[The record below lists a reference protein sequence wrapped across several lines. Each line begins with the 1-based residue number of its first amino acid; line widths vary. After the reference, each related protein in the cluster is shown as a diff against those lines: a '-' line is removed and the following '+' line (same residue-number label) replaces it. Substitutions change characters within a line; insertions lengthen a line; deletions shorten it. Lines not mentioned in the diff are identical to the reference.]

1 MVSIFQPRF
10 PTQPSPAGATVA
22 TTTFPTELAPF
33 IKDILEKSKAQ
44 QEGAA
49 YQAYTGPQLA
59 QFTDAERAAMEAMRQ
74 QTTGLAGTDVA
85 QATPY
90 FTGAKTAAEGLGK
103 QFTGDTAQQF
113 MNPYQQAVVDQAKRK
128 AVEDYERN
136 IAPAVTAQAIAQQPF
151 GGSRQAISE
160 AMARE
165 NLADRLTDIQERGL
179 ASAFDKGRAA
189 FEAQKGRELQQ
200 AQQLTQLGQT
210 IPQQA
215 LRDLAVQQQ
224 LGEQERQQEQLALDL
239 AKGQFMEEREFP
251 TRALQEYS
259 AIVRGFPFQPSTY
272 QTSTQ
277 YQATPSVANQLL
289 QLGGAGMGAYTQ
301 FTGKP
306 LGNLFGMANQGG
318 GIADIVSNQMGM
330 NQQMKTEE
338 DFIRDMYYQDSKT
351 LPVDEF
357 YNKYGIGGENR
368 KTVEGIIDEES
379 LPTETAPFRI
389 REVMTESAVGAPPGP
404 LPSQEEIEMMER
416 NRLLQERDM
425 RRMFNQGGL
434 VTIYNAEADNE
445 QLSGLGIVDTLRTEE
460 NPSENIDNI
469 YTLDTLQNPT
479 DDPNVA
485 INNVAPSAEEMGKLY
500 TGIAGTMPS
509 PVSDEMQSVL
519 DEAKDLKFTNTF
531 RDALTKEDSP
541 FQTAKGDVTKRFTQ
555 LSDPESDLSK
565 EAKERAIAARASIEG
580 KGLTKA
586 ALSLDP
592 TASFV
597 QNISQLLAGAGDAV
611 GDGRQAY
618 NELVEKNLQDQFN
631 AAAGVL
637 DVETNY
643 LNLMEKA
650 DQLDQVSNENQI
662 RLINNKLSNFTQA
675 SINSGNISAEL
686 LKTTNDMK
694 IKELQ
699 LQLENV
705 RNINDRKKI
714 ENQIAEI
721 NNNSKYSKVLAAV
734 NVMDSKEKSLSNRV
748 TESLKGYEI
757 DETFQYNNNKLVAE
771 TDLANSKQF
780 MGDMEKLRKE
790 IQSQFSMLYDADGAY
805 IGGDAPDI
813 KDLRAYSNALDEA
826 RKRYIANQV
835 LGLANP
841 LEGVNEIVIRA
852 KETAPYG
859 VPYFVFQ
866 SLDNN
871 GLTEAKSYFK
881 LNTNSSAVDRLVNIF
896 NKATDSQQNTWN
908 GTLFKDQGSYDRV
921 KEALRK

>member
-1 MVSIFQPRF
+1 
-10 PTQPSPAGATVA
+10 
-22 TTTFPTELAPF
+22 
-33 IKDILEKSKAQ
+33 
-44 QEGAA
+44 
-49 YQAYTGPQLA
+49 
-59 QFTDAERAAMEAMRQ
+59 
-74 QTTGLAGTDVA
+74 
-85 QATPY
+85 
-90 FTGAKTAAEGLGK
+90 
-103 QFTGDTAQQF
+103 
-113 MNPYQQAVVDQAKRK
+113 
-128 AVEDYERN
+128 
-136 IAPAVTAQAIAQQPF
+136 
-151 GGSRQAISE
+151 
-160 AMARE
+160 
-165 NLADRLTDIQERGL
+165 
-179 ASAFDKGRAA
+179 
-189 FEAQKGRELQQ
+189 
-200 AQQLTQLGQT
+200 
-210 IPQQA
+210 
-215 LRDLAVQQQ
+215 
-224 LGEQERQQEQLALDL
+224 
-239 AKGQFMEEREFP
+239 
-251 TRALQEYS
+251 
-259 AIVRGFPFQPSTY
+259 
-272 QTSTQ
+272 
-277 YQATPSVANQLL
+277 
-289 QLGGAGMGAYTQ
+289 
-301 FTGKP
+301 
-306 LGNLFGMANQGG
+306 
-318 GIADIVSNQMGM
+318 MGM

-896 NKATDSQQNTWN
+896 NKATDSQQNIWN

>member
-1 MVSIFQPRF
+1 
-10 PTQPSPAGATVA
+10 
-22 TTTFPTELAPF
+22 
-33 IKDILEKSKAQ
+33 
-44 QEGAA
+44 
-49 YQAYTGPQLA
+49 
-59 QFTDAERAAMEAMRQ
+59 
-74 QTTGLAGTDVA
+74 
-85 QATPY
+85 
-90 FTGAKTAAEGLGK
+90 
-103 QFTGDTAQQF
+103 
-113 MNPYQQAVVDQAKRK
+113 
-128 AVEDYERN
+128 
-136 IAPAVTAQAIAQQPF
+136 
-151 GGSRQAISE
+151 
-160 AMARE
+160 
-165 NLADRLTDIQERGL
+165 
-179 ASAFDKGRAA
+179 
-189 FEAQKGRELQQ
+189 
-200 AQQLTQLGQT
+200 
-210 IPQQA
+210 
-215 LRDLAVQQQ
+215 
-224 LGEQERQQEQLALDL
+224 
-239 AKGQFMEEREFP
+239 
-251 TRALQEYS
+251 
-259 AIVRGFPFQPSTY
+259 
-272 QTSTQ
+272 
-277 YQATPSVANQLL
+277 
-289 QLGGAGMGAYTQ
+289 
-301 FTGKP
+301 
-306 LGNLFGMANQGG
+306 
-318 GIADIVSNQMGM
+318 
-330 NQQMKTEE
+330 
-338 DFIRDMYYQDSKT
+338 
-351 LPVDEF
+351 
-357 YNKYGIGGENR
+357 
-368 KTVEGIIDEES
+368 
-379 LPTETAPFRI
+379 
-389 REVMTESAVGAPPGP
+389 
-404 LPSQEEIEMMER
+404 
-416 NRLLQERDM
+416 
-425 RRMFNQGGL
+425 
-434 VTIYNAEADNE
+434 
-445 QLSGLGIVDTLRTEE
+445 
-460 NPSENIDNI
+460 
-469 YTLDTLQNPT
+469 
-479 DDPNVA
+479 
-485 INNVAPSAEEMGKLY
+485 
-500 TGIAGTMPS
+500 
-509 PVSDEMQSVL
+509 
-519 DEAKDLKFTNTF
+519 
-531 RDALTKEDSP
+531 
-541 FQTAKGDVTKRFTQ
+541 
-555 LSDPESDLSK
+555 
-565 EAKERAIAARASIEG
+565 
-580 KGLTKA
+580 
-586 ALSLDP
+586 
-592 TASFV
+592 
-597 QNISQLLAGAGDAV
+597 
-611 GDGRQAY
+611 
-618 NELVEKNLQDQFN
+618 
-631 AAAGVL
+631 
-637 DVETNY
+637 
-643 LNLMEKA
+643 MEKA

>member
-1 MVSIFQPRF
+1 
-10 PTQPSPAGATVA
+10 
-22 TTTFPTELAPF
+22 
-33 IKDILEKSKAQ
+33 
-44 QEGAA
+44 
-49 YQAYTGPQLA
+49 
-59 QFTDAERAAMEAMRQ
+59 
-74 QTTGLAGTDVA
+74 
-85 QATPY
+85 
-90 FTGAKTAAEGLGK
+90 
-103 QFTGDTAQQF
+103 
-113 MNPYQQAVVDQAKRK
+113 
-128 AVEDYERN
+128 
-136 IAPAVTAQAIAQQPF
+136 
-151 GGSRQAISE
+151 
-160 AMARE
+160 
-165 NLADRLTDIQERGL
+165 
-179 ASAFDKGRAA
+179 
-189 FEAQKGRELQQ
+189 
-200 AQQLTQLGQT
+200 
-210 IPQQA
+210 
-215 LRDLAVQQQ
+215 
-224 LGEQERQQEQLALDL
+224 
-239 AKGQFMEEREFP
+239 
-251 TRALQEYS
+251 
-259 AIVRGFPFQPSTY
+259 
-272 QTSTQ
+272 
-277 YQATPSVANQLL
+277 
-289 QLGGAGMGAYTQ
+289 
-301 FTGKP
+301 
-306 LGNLFGMANQGG
+306 MANQGG
-318 GIADIVSNQMGM
+318 GIADIISNQMGKNMQM
-330 NQQMKTEE
+330 NMDSEAE
-338 DFIRDMYYQDSKT
+338 MIRNKYFQDSRT
-351 LPVDEF
+351 LSAEEF

-389 REVMTESAVGAPPGP
+389 REVMTESAQGAPMGGP

-416 NRLLQERDM
+416 NRLMQERNM

-434 VTIYNAEADNE
+434 GTVYNAEADNE
-445 QLSGLGIVDTLRTEE
+445 QLSGLGIVDALRTGE
-460 NPSENIDNI
+460 NIAENIDNI

-485 INNVAPSAEEMGKLY
+485 INNVAPNAEEMGKLY

-519 DEAKDLKFTNTF
+519 DEAENLKFTNTF
-531 RDALTKEDSP
+531 RDALTKKDSP
-541 FQTAKGDVTKRFTQ
+541 FQKAKSDVVERFTQ
-555 LSDPESDLSK
+555 LSDPESDLTK
-565 EAKERAIAARASIEG
+565 KAEERAIAARASIEG
-580 KGLTKA
+580 KGLAKT

-643 LNLMEKA
+643 VNLMEKA
-650 DQLDQVSNENQI
+650 DQLDQVANENQI

-686 LKTTNDMK
+686 LKTANDMK

-705 RNINDRKKI
+705 RNINDRRKI

-734 NVMDSKEKSLSNRV
+734 NVMEAKEKSLSNRV
-748 TESLKGYEI
+748 TESLKGLEI
-757 DETFQYNNNKLVAE
+757 DKTFDYNNNKLVAD

-790 IQSQFSMLYDADGAY
+790 IQSQFSMLYDANGAY
-805 IGGDAPDI
+805 IGGEAPDI
-813 KDLRAYSNALDEA
+813 QDQRAYANALTEA
-826 RKRYIANQV
+826 KKRYLANKI

-841 LEGVNEIVIRA
+841 LEGVNEIVIQA

-866 SLDNN
+866 SLTKD
-871 GLTEAKSYFK
+871 GLDESEKYFD
-881 LNTNSSAVDRLVNIF
+881 LNINSSPIDRLVNLF
-896 NKATDSQQNTWN
+896 NKATDSTTNNWN
-908 GTLFKDQGSYDRV
+908 GKLFKDQDSYDRI